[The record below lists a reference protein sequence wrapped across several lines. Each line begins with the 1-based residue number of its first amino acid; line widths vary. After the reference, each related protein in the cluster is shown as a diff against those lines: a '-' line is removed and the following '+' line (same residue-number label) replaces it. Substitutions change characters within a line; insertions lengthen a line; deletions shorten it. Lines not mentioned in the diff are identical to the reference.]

1 MPAPQTTV
9 AYLADGTPVYTHPSP
24 DAALIPYQQHAF
36 STAVAPTAV
45 HQLVAQPLAA
55 PVVPAPGRDPWPA
68 RLLCGGIG
76 VGAAGLGLGFALQA
90 VAAATTGLALLLG
103 VLVVAGVLLR
113 TGGGRSGVNV
123 RVNVRNG

>member
-1 MPAPQTTV
+1 MPALQTVT
-9 AYLADGTPVYTHPSP
+9 YLADGTPIYSP
-24 DAALIPYQQHAF
+24 QPVDAALLPYQQHAL
-36 STAVAPTAV
+36 AAPIAPAP
-45 HQLVAQPLAA
+45 QLLVAQPLAA

-103 VLVVAGVLLR
+103 VLVVAGFLLR
-113 TGGGRSGVNV
+113 SGGRSGVNV

>member
-1 MPAPQTTV
+1 MPAPQTV
-9 AYLADGTPVYTHPSP
+9 VYLADGTPIYSQPSP
-24 DAALIPYQQHAF
+24 AATLIPFQQPAPI
-36 STAVAPTAV
+36 TAVAPAAV

-55 PVVPAPGRDPWPA
+55 PVPPAPGRDPWPA
-68 RLLCGGIG
+68 RLLCGGVG

-113 TGGGRSGVNV
+113 TGGRSSGVSV

>member
-1 MPAPQTTV
+1 MPAPQTVT
-9 AYLADGTPVYTHPSP
+9 YLADGTPIYTHPSP

-36 STAVAPTAV
+36 AAAVAPTAV

-55 PVVPAPGRDPWPA
+55 PIPPAPARDPWPA

-103 VLVVAGVLLR
+103 VLVVAGFLLR
-113 TGGGRSGVNV
+113 GGSSGV
-123 RVNVRNG
+123 RVNVNVRNR

>member
-1 MPAPQTTV
+1 MPAHQTVT
-9 AYLADGTPVYTHPSP
+9 YLADGVPIYSPPSP
-24 DAALIPYQQHAF
+24 DAALIAYQQPVG
-36 STAVAPTAV
+36 TAVMPTAV

-55 PVVPAPGRDPWPA
+55 PLPPATGRDPWPA

-90 VAAATTGLALLLG
+90 VAAATTGLALLLA
-103 VLVVAGVLLR
+103 VLVVAGFLLR
-113 TGGGRSGVNV
+113 SGGRSGVNV